1 MHRLASRLRTHLKDR
16 SRGQSLV
23 EFGLVL
29 PIILLLTLAALDF
42 GRIYLG
48 YINIQNMARIAANFA
63 ADNPDAWDAT
73 ADSTDAENLASYQNQ
88 ILGDASAT
96 NCDLPL
102 VSGTKTAPPPTFT
115 DANAD
120 GTSEIGDTAKV
131 SLTCTF
137 HVITPVISNIVGG
150 SIQVSASSVFPVKT
164 AMTSSGG
171 GFGGPIPP
179 PVAAFTGNTVE
190 APSSLSGVAPFTVVF
205 RDTSGGSP
213 TGWNWAFPDDGT
225 SSPLQ
230 DVTHIFQDAGTFIVT
245 MTASNSAGSSF
256 ETQSITVTDPEDV
269 DFTAN
274 PDPPSILI
282 GDTVTFTDTSSAGG
296 TNPTWTFGAGEGGG
310 TGTTVTH
317 TYNTIGSF
325 EVTLTVT
332 YASGDKV
339 LSRVGYVNVGA
350 GTCTVPKFD
359 GVRRYVAQDLW
370 NASLFTGLV
379 LDGPSAPSGN
389 YLINAQSLV
398 YNSPQPCN
406 SDIIVNRVNP

>member
-1 MHRLASRLRTHLKDR
+1 MRTHLQDR

-63 ADNPDAWDAT
+63 ADNPDAWTGTVDPVKA
-73 ADSTDAENLASYQNQ
+73 AKQASYQNQ

-96 NCDLPL
+96 NCDLPV
-102 VSGTKTAPPPTFT
+102 VSGKKTAPPPTFS
-115 DANAD
+115 DADAD
-120 GTSEIGDTAKV
+120 GTYEIGDTAHV

-137 HVITPVISNIVGG
+137 HVITPVIANIVGG

-164 AMTSSGG
+164 AMTSSGAG
-171 GFGGPIPP
+171 YGGPIPP
-179 PVAAFTGNTVE
+179 PVAAFTGNAVV

-205 RDTSGGSP
+205 RDTSGGNP
-213 TGWNWAFPDDGT
+213 TSWYWEFPDDGT
-225 SSPLQ
+225 TSTLQ
-230 DVTHIFQDAGTFIVT
+230 DPLGHTFANPGTYIVT
-245 MTASNSAGSSF
+245 MTATNSAGSSS
-256 ETQSITVTDPEDV
+256 ETQSITVTAAEDV
-269 DFTAN
+269 NFTAN
-274 PDPPSILI
+274 PDPPSISV

-296 TNPTWTFGAGEGGG
+296 TNPTWTFGAGEGGD
-310 TGTTVTH
+310 TGSTVTH

-332 YASGDKV
+332 YPTGDKV
-339 LSRVGYVNVGA
+339 LSRVGFVTVGA

-359 GVRRYVAQDLW
+359 GVRRNDAQALW
-370 NASLFTGLV
+370 NDSKFTGV
-379 LDGPSAPSGN
+379 VVDGSGAPSGN
-389 YLINAQSLV
+389 YQINYQSLV

-406 SDIIVNRVNP
+406 SNITVNRVNP